1 MVVEL
6 EPLLFGVKFGR
17 LRSLFHE
24 KYLPLRFGRL
34 FHTLISGFERIFQH
48 LFPPSTPHFFLVL
61 GDADHIYFASLG
73 HDAGGI
79 GTVYSRRVP
88 ENNFP
93 PLVIIYLTWK
103 HINVSSSIPT
113 KCPPNLTSP

>member
-1 MVVEL
+1 MCFL
-6 EPLLFGVKFGR
+6 ALLSNLGNF
-17 LRSLFHE
+17 SLFHE

-34 FHTLISGFERIFQH
+34 FHTLISGFERIFQP

-61 GDADHIYFASLG
+61 GDADHIYFAVPGPASLG

-79 GTVYSRRVP
+79 GTVYSKSVP

-93 PLVIIYLTWK
+93 PGPLVIIYLTCK
-103 HINVSSSIPT
+103 HINVSS
-113 KCPPNLTSP
+113 